1 MGEPSHHGVRLRWRG
16 RVPYRDA
23 YAEQT
28 AARDGVVAGVG
39 EEALL
44 LYEHPR
50 VVTLGRRGGT
60 VDEAGLRA
68 AGVEVVATERG
79 GLATVHA
86 PGQLVGYPI
95 LDLGRRRWAIRE
107 VVSGI
112 EDGLIAWLAEQ
123 AVTAHRRDGAPG
135 VYVGEAKI
143 GAIGLF
149 VRHHVTM
156 HGFALN
162 LDVPASAYDGVLA
175 CGLVGVGVT
184 SVAAQRGDA
193 PTPADAAE
201 AVGRAVLD
209 GIVRRAR

>member
-1 MGEPSHHGVRLRWRG
+1 MGEASPYGVRLRWRG
-16 RVPYRDA
+16 RVPYREA
-23 YAEQT
+23 WAEQT
-28 AARDGVVAGVG
+28 AARDEVVAGAG
-39 EEALL
+39 EERLL

-60 VDEAGLRA
+60 VDEALLRA
-68 AGVEVVATERG
+68 AGVEVVPTERG

-95 LDLGRRRWAIRE
+95 LDLGRRRWAVRD
-107 VVSGI
+107 VVAGI

-123 AVTAHRRDGAPG
+123 GVGAHRREGAPG
-135 VYVGEAKI
+135 VYVGDDKI
-143 GAIGLF
+143 GAVGLF

-162 LDVPASAYDGVLA
+162 LDVPRAAYEGVVA

-184 SVAAQRGDA
+184 SLAALRGAA
-193 PTPADAAE
+193 PSAESAAGP
-201 AVGRAVLD
+201 VGRAVLD